1 MRANDALINNRRVLH
16 SSSAGDLVPYLP
28 SSVRATLLV
37 GRALPPRL
45 VVVSYPDQYDVT
57 IIAVNSIQVN
67 QKLLYRESDWWDV
80 GLVVHKARKQGTVC

>member
-1 MRANDALINNRRVLH
+1 MYFRQTYKPFIRLDTRLRFLDLRFCERDGRICVMCANDALINNRRVLH

-45 VVVSYPDQYDVT
+45 VG
-57 IIAVNSIQVN
+57 
-67 QKLLYRESDWWDV
+67 W
-80 GLVVHKARKQGTVC
+80 